1 MRLKSLELQGFKS
14 FPDRTKLNFDTG
26 MTVVI
31 GPNGSGKS
39 NIADAIRWVLGE
51 ISSKNIRGSKMEDV
65 IFGGTDNRRP
75 MGYAEVSLTF
85 DNTLGEIALPVDY
98 DEVTVTRKYYRS
110 GDSEYMI
117 NGQNVRL
124 RDINELFMNTGL
136 GRSGYSI
143 IGQGRISEIISKKS
157 EDRRGIF
164 EEAAGISKYRYK
176 KSEAERKLEKT
187 DDNLSRVTDILSE
200 LEGRVGP
207 LERDA
212 EKARKYLE
220 LYAEKKEADV
230 SLWLYE
236 IDSVRRRSEKLQER
250 YEISK
255 HELEMAEDS
264 LQSLD
269 KQTERLFA
277 RMRENQEKSENA
289 HKESGKLTE
298 EKHQADAAFL
308 LAERDEEHLGRES
321 IRLDEEI
328 KKKNEEGKGALVRLS
343 DLQNSK
349 KETEKSL
356 GDIEKSLAA
365 KQEQIEATRSEI
377 GALASAR
384 DRAEEEVE
392 NSKDALQALRL
403 ELSTLEGSKTSEA
416 QRKEEL
422 EEELAQRSE
431 RMKKSGEELLR
442 AEENLREYQN
452 KLASVR
458 EKLDQIDREIERTE
472 EGKPK
477 RTGF

>member
-377 GALASAR
+377 GALASR
-384 DRAEEEVE
+384 QRQ
-392 NSKDALQALRL
+392 SRG
-403 ELSTLEGSKTSEA
+403 GSGEFQGRPASPA
-416 QRKEEL
+416 AGAVHPRGQQN
-422 EEELAQRSE
+422 QRSTAQGGVRGGACPTE
-431 RMKKSGEELLR
+431 RADEEKRRRASAGRGKSQRIPE
-442 AEENLREYQN
+442 
-452 KLASVR
+452 
-458 EKLDQIDREIERTE
+458 
-472 EGKPK
+472 
-477 RTGF
+477 